1 TIPRPPGSTLCPYT
15 TLFRSSSLNFLYR
28 SLSPVVDSDGDGT
41 ADSAITLKEL
51 DYTLSAGVMQSIN
64 QKLGQQGSGDFL
76 TEEDYVFQADSENKT
91 TITVEGRVET
101 HHFNAAG
108 YEGSEDDAGN
118 GTSTFQMEGF
128 RPFEQTDAKGNPT
141 DMLWS
146 ADGKRLES
154 V

>member
-1 TIPRPPGSTLCPYT
+1 
-15 TLFRSSSLNFLYR
+15 
-28 SLSPVVDSDGDGT
+28 
-41 ADSAITLKEL
+41 EL

-91 TITVEGRVET
+91 TVTVEGRVET

-118 GTSTFQMEGF
+118 GASTFQMEGF

-141 DMLWS
+141 YLTWS
-146 ADGKRLES
+146 DDGKRLES
-154 V
+154 VLDAQDNETSFSYDSQDR